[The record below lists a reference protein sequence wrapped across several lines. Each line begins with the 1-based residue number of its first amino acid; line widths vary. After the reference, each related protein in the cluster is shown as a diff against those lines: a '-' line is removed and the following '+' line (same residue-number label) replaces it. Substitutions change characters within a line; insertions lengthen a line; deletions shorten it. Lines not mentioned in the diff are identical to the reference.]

1 MSSADMTHCSTT
13 SRRRGLAVPLTLAAF
28 GLTATARAENIQQ
41 FEPAPGPS
49 GGFSLEDHRT
59 PGHLRLTADV
69 YANYGSKP
77 LVVIDA
83 SGRNEVP
90 VVEHLTT
97 FNLIAGLTL
106 IDRLLLSVDLPIS
119 HIAGEG
125 AKIEDQEGVSLGD
138 LRVMI
143 RGRIL
148 GGDDGFGLAL
158 ALPVSFETGNE
169 FGHTSAG
176 ATILHPKLIGGY
188 DLGAFDVF
196 ANVGARIPTESDTID
211 GTSTKLASTA
221 TYAVGLGY
229 QLGAVRLL
237 GEVFGAVPFE
247 DAASK
252 KTANPLEGLLGAR
265 WAFLPGLHLNAGA
278 GAGIIGDAGTPAF
291 RALLGLG
298 YQSPGSDG
306 APEVEAEAAVA
317 SAPPVTEAPPAV
329 EAVAAP
335 AETTVADEPLYAEG
349 GEQEADE
356 AFERRAY
363 RERRKARE
371 ARAAGED
378 EAAPAPPARPD
389 DDAEARA
396 ARAQKELDDEPPPNH
411 GKKRREARP
420 VEPERAPAPE
430 DDPPP
435 RREPPKRERAAEPDD
450 GAGDV
455 AGIQRAPRGRVL
467 PLGHEGVGAGKKGGH
482 KKRPSIFFGENVTTL
497 DKRAAAE
504 LGRVAALLDEAP
516 AGAKIRLS
524 GHSDDANPGDVS
536 LRQSRR
542 RAEAAKIWLVE
553 HGVPAERIVLEWY
566 GDTAPIGKNKTSA
579 GRSVNRRVD
588 WAFVVVSE

>member
-1 MSSADMTHCSTT
+1 MFSPDMPYRMTT
-13 SRRRGLAVPLTLAAF
+13 RRRLGATTPLALAA
-28 GLTATARAENIQQ
+28 LCLATTARAENIQH

-77 LVVIDA
+77 LVVVDA
-83 SGRNEVP
+83 SGRNELP

-97 FNLIAGLTL
+97 FDLIAGLTL
-106 IDRLLLSVDLPIS
+106 LDRLLFAIDLPIT

-125 AKIEDQEGVSLGD
+125 AQIEDQEGLSLGD
-138 LRVMI
+138 LRVML

-148 GGDDGFGLAL
+148 GGDEGAGLAL

-188 DLGAFDVF
+188 DFGALDVF
-196 ANVGARIPTESDTID
+196 ANLGARIPTETDTID
-211 GTSTKLASTA
+211 GTSTKVASTA
-221 TYAVGLGY
+221 TYVVGVGY
-229 QLGAVRLL
+229 QLATVRLL
-237 GEVFGAVPFE
+237 GEAYGAVPFE

-252 KTANPLEGLLGAR
+252 KTANPLEALFGAR

-278 GAGIIGDAGTPAF
+278 GLGIIGDAGTPAF
-291 RALLGLG
+291 RALLGIG
-298 YQSPGSDG
+298 YQSPGSEG
-306 APEVEAEAAVA
+306 APEVEASAEVAA
-317 SAPPVTEAPPAV
+317 APPT
-329 EAVAAP
+329 AAP
-335 AETTVADEPLYAEG
+335 APDLPAPMPASESVAPVDEPLYAEA

-356 AFERRAY
+356 AEERREY
-363 RERRKARE
+363 RARRKARE
-371 ARAAGED
+371 ARAAGEG
-378 EAAPAPPARPD
+378 EAVPSTPPAVASD
-389 DDAEARA
+389 DDADARA
-396 ARAQKELDDEPPPNH
+396 ARAQKDLDDEPPPNH

-420 VEPERAPAPE
+420 VEPAPE
-430 DDPPP
+430 PEDRPPP
-435 RREPPKRERAAEPDD
+435 RRDPPKREPAAAEPDD
-450 GAGDV
+450 DG
-455 AGIQRAPRGRVL
+455 GIQRAPRGRLL

-497 DKRAAAE
+497 DKRAAGE

-566 GDTAPIGKNKTSA
+566 GDTAPIGKNKTTA

-588 WAFVVVSE
+588 WAFVVIAE